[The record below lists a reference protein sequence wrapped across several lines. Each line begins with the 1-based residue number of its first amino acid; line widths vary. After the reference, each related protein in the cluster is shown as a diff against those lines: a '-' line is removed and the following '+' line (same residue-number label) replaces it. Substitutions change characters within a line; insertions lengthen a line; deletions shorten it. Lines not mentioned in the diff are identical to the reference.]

1 MRTAITLFAVSVLAG
16 CSSFVLSEEEK
27 AARDA
32 REELRQEEFNRFVDQ
47 CKTAGGRVTIAGTGR
62 SSNINPADGSMAVPP
77 VGTHY
82 ECVIAPR

>member
-1 MRTAITLFAVSVLAG
+1 MRTAIAILAVSVFSG

-32 REELRQEEFNRFVDQ
+32 QEAVRQESFNRFVEQ

-62 SSNINPADGSMAVPP
+62 SSNVNPADGSMDVPP